1 MGHPSVYPTGVT
13 VYNPD
18 KCWNGFTI
26 FQAHEVGA
34 VLMDMNGR
42 EVKVWKG
49 VNGMPNKLLPGG
61 QILTTRGLRNGKYG
75 VQDYL
80 DLVQVIGT
88 ATSSGNSTAMNLLK
102 TSAQRAAGWPA
113 TITTT
118 SARATRWDI
127 TRRAWNPRRI
137 RATP

>member
-1 MGHPSVYPTGVT
+1 MGHPTIYPTGVT

-42 EVKVWKG
+42 EVKVWQG

-80 DLVQVIGT
+80 DLVQVDWDGNIVWKFDRNEFIEDPGT
-88 ATSSGNSTAMNLLK
+88 PGRWM
-102 TSAQRAAGWPA
+102 
-113 TITTT
+113 
-118 SARATRWDI
+118 AR
-127 TRRAWNPRRI
+127 
-137 RATP
+137 

>member
-1 MGHPSVYPTGVT
+1 MGHPTIYPTGVT

-42 EVKVWKG
+42 EVKVWQG

-75 VQDYL
+75 VQD
-80 DLVQVIGT
+80 IWIWCRWTGT
-88 ATSSGNSTAMNLLK
+88 AISSGNSTAMNLSK
-102 TSAQRAAGWPA
+102 TPALRAAGWPA
-113 TITTT
+113 TTMTT
-118 SARATRWDI
+118 SARAIPWAI
-127 TRRAWNPRRI
+127 TRRAWNPRQI